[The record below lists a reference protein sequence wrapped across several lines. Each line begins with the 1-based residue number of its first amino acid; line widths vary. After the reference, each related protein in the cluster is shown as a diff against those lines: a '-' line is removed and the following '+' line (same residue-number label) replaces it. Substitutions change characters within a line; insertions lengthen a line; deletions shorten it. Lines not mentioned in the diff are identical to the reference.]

1 MNNLKWSGRLWSRYI
16 IYLQV
21 YKKMNLPCGRWLF
34 AVTLI
39 CAQWTHTLCQN
50 QLTPE
55 EINQIFLELFVE
67 EYGKNNVIQEDQ
79 LQNFFP
85 KVGQFA
91 R

>member
-1 MNNLKWSGRLWSRYI
+1 MNR
-16 IYLQV
+16 Q
-21 YKKMNLPCGRWLF
+21 CGRCLF

-39 CAQWTHTLCQN
+39 CAQWTLTFCQN

-67 EYGKNNVIQEDQ
+67 QYGENNVIKEDQ

-85 KVGQFA
+85 KVSQFTP
-91 R
+91 